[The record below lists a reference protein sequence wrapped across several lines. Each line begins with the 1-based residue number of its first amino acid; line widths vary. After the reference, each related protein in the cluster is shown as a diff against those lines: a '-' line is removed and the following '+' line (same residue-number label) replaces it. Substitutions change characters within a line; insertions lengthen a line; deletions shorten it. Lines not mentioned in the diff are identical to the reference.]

1 MAYAASTRA
10 ASILRGVLLGMA
22 FAGLLWPTLTSAD
35 SVDIPLTGGMLTIQ
49 NGGSDSFL
57 TATGPDFS
65 IGAPSGPLFVS
76 PRCPIGPPC
85 SPGSSFSPS
94 TSVFGAI
101 GGSVSYNGVSRPIND
116 QSAVPGTAFA
126 SWSASAAPILM
137 PPIGNPFTVTEP
149 FLITLQV
156 NLPNCATCFAGTGT
170 IIHAAGAGG
179 ATFSFAPTTT
189 GTPAWNL
196 TSGAYEIVTPE
207 PATGVLSVTALII
220 MGAAYL
226 RRRRKGAAP

>member
-22 FAGLLWPTLTSAD
+22 FAGLLWPALTSAD
-35 SVDIPLTGGMLTIQ
+35 SVDIPLTGGTLTIQ

-65 IGAPSGPLFVS
+65 IGAPSGPFFVS

-101 GGSVSYNGVSRPIND
+101 QGGVTYAGVSRPIND

-126 SWSASAAPILM
+126 SWSAVADSILM
-137 PPIGNPFTVTEP
+137 PAIGDSFTVTEP
-149 FLITLQV
+149 FSIALEV
-156 NLPNCATCFAGTGT
+156 NFPNCATCFSGNGTH
-170 IIHAAGAGG
+170 IHATGAGV
-179 ATFSFAPTTT
+179 AAFSFAPTTF

-226 RRRRKGAAP
+226 RRRRKGAAA